1 MSEVTEMRSLSD
13 FQLEKEEKWKI
24 RLLLLLLTA
33 ETGLLFYRS
42 LLPVLAL
49 PFLLR
54 PAEKF
59 GEEYIRR
66 KQKKLLRRQFQD
78 FLRCIAS
85 SLDVG
90 RGFAE
95 ALREAEKPL
104 LEIYEEKQPIILA
117 VREMRVQIEHAGA
130 SDLEALQEFAKMS
143 DLEEAADL
151 AQVFRAVRRSGGDF
165 SGAVR
170 KCASVLQEKIS
181 IEEDIE
187 LMVTQKRYEGKIITL
202 MPVLI
207 ILFLRITSPEYISIL
222 YGNAAGRIIM
232 TGCLLAAGAAYYL
245 IDRIT
250 AIQV

>member
-1 MSEVTEMRSLSD
+1 MWCLSD
-13 FQLEKEEKWKI
+13 FQLEKKEKWKI
-24 RLLLLLLTA
+24 RALLVLLA
-33 ETGLLFYRS
+33 AGIGILFYRS
-42 LLPVLAL
+42 LLPMIAV

-59 GEEYIRR
+59 GTEFIRR
-66 KQKKLLRRQFQD
+66 RRKRILRRQFHD

-90 RGFAE
+90 RGFSE
-95 ALREAEKPL
+95 ALQEAEKPL
-104 LEIYEEKQPIILA
+104 MEIYDEKQPIILA
-117 VREMRVQIEHAGA
+117 VKDMRAQIEHAGA
-130 SDLEALQEFAKMS
+130 TDLEALQRFAKMS
-143 DLEEAADL
+143 DLEEAENL
-151 AQVFRAVRRSGGDF
+151 AQVFRAVRTSGGDF

-187 LMVTQKRYEGKIITL
+187 LMITQKRYEGKIITL
-202 MPVLI
+202 MPVII
-207 ILFLRITSPEYISIL
+207 ILFLSLTSPEYVSIL
-222 YGNAAGRIIM
+222 YGNDAGVIIM

>member
-1 MSEVTEMRSLSD
+1 MCCLSD
-13 FQLEKEEKWKI
+13 FQLEKKEKWKI
-24 RLLLLLLTA
+24 GILLLLMLT
-33 ETGLLFYRS
+33 GIGIFFYRS
-42 LLPVLAL
+42 LIPLLAA

-54 PAEKF
+54 PAEKVGREF
-59 GEEYIRR
+59 IRR
-66 KQKKLLRRQFQD
+66 KKKKLLRRQFQD

-90 RGFAE
+90 RGFSE
-95 ALREAEKPL
+95 SLREAEKPL
-104 LEIYEEKQPIILA
+104 LEIYDEKQPIILA
-117 VREMRVQIEHAGA
+117 LREMRAEIEHAGA
-130 SDLEALQEFAKMS
+130 TDLEALQRFARMS

-151 AQVFRAVRRSGGDF
+151 EQVFRAVRTSGGDF

-187 LMVTQKRYEGKIITL
+187 LMITQKRYEGKIITL
-202 MPVLI
+202 MPVVI
-207 ILFLRITSPEYISIL
+207 IMFLSLASPEYISIL
-222 YGNAAGRIIM
+222 YGNAAGIIIM
-232 TGCLLAAGAAYYL
+232 TGYLLAAGAAYYL